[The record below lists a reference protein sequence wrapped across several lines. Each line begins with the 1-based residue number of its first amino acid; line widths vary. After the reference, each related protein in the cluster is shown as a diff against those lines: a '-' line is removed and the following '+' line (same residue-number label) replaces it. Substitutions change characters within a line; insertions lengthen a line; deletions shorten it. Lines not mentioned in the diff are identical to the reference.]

1 MGPAGFHD
9 CPWTAILLSASLL
22 TTWNPLAAAQF
33 TDHAELL
40 SNTQMERASLAKPIL
55 TVRQRV
61 VTEQRDM
68 ADFYCATNAV
78 NATIHWVFNN
88 SLLVLNERM
97 KLSADNKNLTVLVVQ
112 REDSGSY
119 LCEVQSGFEVGRSD
133 DTLLEV
139 NYGPDPVSIKLD
151 SGVATG
157 DVVEVME
164 GNTVNFWVETQSYP
178 APTYTWYLPTDSIQP
193 PPITGQ
199 LTIPAISR
207 EQEGMYR
214 CLVSNT
220 VTNSSRLGVVK
231 VQVLEKVTAPY
242 IESPTLALVEN
253 ATSVMLTCKT
263 SHQRVGV
270 HWYLR
275 GQPLMPSEHL
285 TLSSQNRTLTI
296 HGLQRDDSGP
306 YECEVWNWGS
316 QARSVPLELTINYG
330 PDQVDITQGSAS
342 GVVNTIEAT
351 LNSSLTLHCW
361 ADSKPGA
368 RYHWTHEHSSQVFAG
383 DQLNIEALRQE
394 HQGIY
399 SCTSSNNVT
408 GLTRSASVLVTVVG
422 LQSSSMSPGVIAGI
436 VIGILAAIALV
447 IGLGYFLYS
456 TKDRWIHRRSANDT
470 TTSNTEPP
478 TSVTQSTPESTRPNK
493 PKPVYDN
500 MLKPKGEDRGKK
512 MPSPPPVSPEHFYE
526 KKPPSAAPEGP
537 RKPLP
542 RIPKQPLVPP
552 VPNRNKESNY
562 EALLNPNQ
570 SLYCKINPSV

>member
-1 MGPAGFHD
+1 M
-9 CPWTAILLSASLL
+9 
-22 TTWNPLAAAQF
+22 TWSPPAAAQF
-33 TDHAELL
+33 TGHADLL

-55 TVRQRV
+55 TVSQSV

-88 SLLVLNERM
+88 SPLMLNERM

-151 SGVATG
+151 SGVVTG

-193 PPITGQ
+193 STTGQ
-199 LTIPAISR
+199 LTIPAVSR

-342 GVVNTIEAT
+342 GVVNTIEAM

-368 RYHWTHEHSSQVFAG
+368 RYHWTHEHSSQVLAG
-383 DQLNIEALRQE
+383 NQLNIEALRQE

-399 SCTSSNNVT
+399 SCTSSNDVT

-456 TKDRWIHRRSANDT
+456 TKDRWIHRRSANDMM
-470 TTSNTEPP
+470 TSNTEPS
-478 TSVTQSTPESTRPNK
+478 TSVTPSTPESTRPNK

-512 MPSPPPVSPEHFYE
+512 MPSPPPVSPEHLYE

-552 VPNRNKESNY
+552 VPNRNEESNY
-562 EALLNPNQ
+562 EALLNPNH